1 MKFYVGSGMKN
12 CELVN
17 YYAKIL
23 KKNGWNQT
31 YNWVENINAD
41 VSVEDMTE
49 YAKLESKGI
58 VDSDVVVILLPA
70 GRGAHIELGMA
81 LALNKKIFLCSAT
94 KDEFSIENTV
104 AFYELPNIVQLVG
117 TADENIKQIITL
129 SNNNIT
135 IKEFSNH
142 DELVDFYI
150 SRGIEFNEDKKY
162 FHPPVFSYI
171 AEIDNNFA
179 GAITICKEN
188 NDFILDEIAVIKEK
202 ENQGICT
209 ALVNTAINRI
219 KQEYEDSKFYLVAKN
234 PEVFKSMGFNVIQR
248 DEAPSFSECFSCPD
262 FQKKCFPEIMVKTLK
277 K

>member
-17 YYAKIL
+17 YYAKML
-23 KKNGWNQT
+23 KENGWNQT
-31 YNWVENINAD
+31 YNWVENVNAD
-41 VSVEDMTE
+41 VSIEDMTE

-104 AFYELPNIVQLVG
+104 AFYGLPNIVQLVG

-135 IKEFSNH
+135 IKEFSTH
-142 DELVDFYI
+142 DELIDFYI

-171 AEIDNNFA
+171 AEIDNNFV

-188 NDFILDEIAVIKEK
+188 NDFILDEVAVIKEK
-202 ENQGICT
+202 EKQGICT

-234 PEVFKSMGFNVIQR
+234 PEIFKSTGFEVIQR

-262 FQKKCFPEIMVKTLK
+262 FQKKCFPEIMVKVLK